1 MVQRP
6 TLEAD
11 HHQRRGAGR
20 VRRGRLR
27 CLCRQL
33 HAGRARPR
41 CGQHR
46 PGGDRLALT
55 LRAPVLRPSRRPQ
68 SGLRHFVR
76 LRRPGASG
84 EQLSHQPRR
93 LAVGSEVFVMK
104 TLLVHSYQS
113 DGGIQLQDVP
123 LPEPRDGEVR
133 VRVHACGVSFVDLLL
148 ARGNYQVKPPLPFV
162 PGSEFSGVVDAL
174 GSSAAPGLKVGDRV
188 CGTRMGAWSEYVC
201 LPRPLAYA
209 LLPQADFTEGSVL
222 MASFFTALYALR
234 ERGALREAA
243 RAAGADDTV
252 DSSSAD
258 WKDHVK
264 ALAPKGVDVVYD
276 PVGGDAT
283 DAGFR
288 TLGWNGRLLM
298 IGFAGGQIGQLKT
311 NLSIVK
317 GAALVGVDARQFGER
332 EPERADRV
340 RRDVIELYAQK
351 RIRPLV
357 SHVLPV
363 ERFDEAA
370 AKMDDRAT
378 FGRVVITFGAVA

>member
-148 ARGNYQVKPPLPFV
+148 ARGNYQVKPP
-162 PGSEFSGVVDAL
+162 
-174 GSSAAPGLKVGDRV
+174 
-188 CGTRMGAWSEYVC
+188 
-201 LPRPLAYA
+201 
-209 LLPQADFTEGSVL
+209 QADFTEGSVL

-234 ERGALREAA
+234 ERGALREGETLLVLGASGGVGHAAVQLGKVLGARVIAAASTEAKREAA

-298 IGFAGGQIGQLKT
+298 IGFARGQIGQLKT

-317 GAALVGVDARQFGER
+317 GAALV
-332 EPERADRV
+332 
-340 RRDVIELYAQK
+340 
-351 RIRPLV
+351 
-357 SHVLPV
+357 
-363 ERFDEAA
+363 
-370 AKMDDRAT
+370 
-378 FGRVVITFGAVA
+378 

>member
-113 DGGIQLQDVP
+113 DGGIQLQD
-123 LPEPRDGEVR
+123 
-133 VRVHACGVSFVDLLL
+133 A
-148 ARGNYQVKPPLPFV
+148 PLPFG

-234 ERGALREAA
+234 ERGALREGETLLVL
-243 RAAGADDTV
+243 GA
-252 DSSSAD
+252 SG
-258 WKDHVK
+258 
-264 ALAPKGVDVVYD
+264 GV
-276 PVGGDAT
+276 G
-283 DAGFR
+283 
-288 TLGWNGRLLM
+288 
-298 IGFAGGQIGQLKT
+298 
-311 NLSIVK
+311 
-317 GAALVGVDARQFGER
+317 
-332 EPERADRV
+332 
-340 RRDVIELYAQK
+340 
-351 RIRPLV
+351 
-357 SHVLPV
+357 
-363 ERFDEAA
+363 
-370 AKMDDRAT
+370 
-378 FGRVVITFGAVA
+378 

>member
-1 MVQRP
+1 
-6 TLEAD
+6 
-11 HHQRRGAGR
+11 
-20 VRRGRLR
+20 
-27 CLCRQL
+27 
-33 HAGRARPR
+33 
-41 CGQHR
+41 
-46 PGGDRLALT
+46 
-55 LRAPVLRPSRRPQ
+55 
-68 SGLRHFVR
+68 
-76 LRRPGASG
+76 
-84 EQLSHQPRR
+84 
-93 LAVGSEVFVMK
+93 MK

-234 ERGALREAA
+234 ERGALREGETLLVLGASGGVGHAAVQLGKVLGARVIAAASTEAKREAA